1 MTGNVDR
8 RLGTQQHVAIQNLR
22 LDPEN
27 PRLPAALQGASQED
41 LAVDLELGFEAFAVA
56 ESIASHGFFTSEPL
70 IAVPSATENGAW
82 IVVEGNRRL
91 TALVGLANPSIRS
104 QFPNPELWD
113 ALADK
118 AGLSLESLVPV
129 VVVESRSIVV
139 PIIGFRHISGI
150 LSWTP
155 FAQARYV
162 AKLVDEDG
170 LSFAEVAKMIGIEK
184 GRAGNL
190 YREQA
195 IANQA
200 ARLGIETG
208 PVEEAFSLLTV
219 AMSNTK
225 LRDFVA
231 APLGSR
237 LEPGADPVPPSN
249 TSELKELLGWVF
261 GTSDADKVLTDSRD
275 VNKLGG
281 VINSAV
287 GLASLRSG
295 GSLAEALQKIDDAG
309 LDKHERL
316 IRRLRAAR
324 NSLQHA
330 EIDIADHADDADV
343 QILLEELQTSVDSLR
358 SSSSSNEEEQ

>member
-8 RLGTQQHVAIQNLR
+8 RLGTQQHVAIQDLR

-70 IAVPSATENGAW
+70 IAVPSETEESAW

-91 TALVGLANPSIRS
+91 TALLGLANPAIRS

-113 ALADK
+113 ALAEK
-118 AGLSLESLVPV
+118 AGLSVETQVPV
-129 VVVESRSIVV
+129 VVVESRATVV

-150 LSWTP
+150 LGWTP

-195 IANQA
+195 IAKQA
-200 ARLGIETG
+200 SSLGIETG

-225 LRDFVA
+225 LRDFVG

-237 LEPGADPVPPSN
+237 LEPGAAPVPQAKAP
-249 TSELKELLGWVF
+249 ELKELLGWVF
-261 GTSDADKVLTDSRD
+261 GTSHADKVLTDSRD
-275 VNKLGG
+275 INKLGG
-281 VINSAV
+281 AMNSPV

-295 GSLAEALQKIDDAG
+295 DTLAEALQKIDDAG
-309 LDKHERL
+309 LDTRERL
-316 IRRLRAAR
+316 IKRLRAAR

-343 QILLEELQTSVDSLR
+343 QVLLEELQTSLDSLR
-358 SSSSSNEEEQ
+358 SSSSTGDEV